1 MNLKPQTRLVIRSHA
16 SDLAKYERRATRQ
29 ARFSSACLALIIT
42 FSVASKMVGVRGLAS
57 TVLWASVGVCL
68 GAILWFVHRPG
79 TAWGMAIET
88 AARKRRG
95 RSLRASIVNLDA
107 LVLWLVALV
116 AATANGFNGEGTL
129 AVLSVV
135 TGYAAATAS
144 FLIAPVDGKLARE
157 AHELDLEEIANAGR
171 RADVTDPR

>member
-1 MNLKPQTRLVIRSHA
+1 MMRPQATDLV
-16 SDLAKYERRATRQ
+16 KYERRMTRQ
-29 ARFSSACLALIIT
+29 ARVSSACLATIIT
-42 FSVASKMVGVRGLAS
+42 VSIASKMVSVFGLAS
-57 TVLWASVGVCL
+57 TVLWAALGVGL
-68 GAILWFVHRPG
+68 GTLLWFVHRPG

-95 RSLRASIVNLDA
+95 RSSRALIVNLDA
-107 LVLWLVALV
+107 LVLWVVAFV
-116 AATANGFNGEGTL
+116 AAAANGFNGDGTL
-129 AVLSVV
+129 AVVSVV

-171 RADVTDPR
+171 RPDVANPG

>member
-1 MNLKPQTRLVIRSHA
+1 VKTPQKT
-16 SDLAKYERRATRQ
+16 DLAKYERRATIR
-29 ARFSSACLALIIT
+29 ARVSSACLALIIT
-42 FSVASKMVGVRGLAS
+42 ISIASKMVSVFGLAS

-79 TAWGMAIET
+79 TAWGRAIET

-107 LVLWLVALV
+107 LVLWVVAFV
-116 AATANGFNGEGTL
+116 AAAANGFNGDGTL

-171 RADVTDPR
+171 KPEVTGRR